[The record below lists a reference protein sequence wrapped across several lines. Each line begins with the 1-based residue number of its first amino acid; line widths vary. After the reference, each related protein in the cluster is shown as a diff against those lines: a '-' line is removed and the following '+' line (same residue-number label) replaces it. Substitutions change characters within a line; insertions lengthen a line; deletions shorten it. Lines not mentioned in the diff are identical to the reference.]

1 MTISEFE
8 SKLNRWGHEQVPFL
22 FLVDFEL
29 ENPLAWPIYEVPGD
43 ILFSI
48 YDFSNSALTI
58 PPLEKVGVRLTK
70 QPISFSDYKDKFE
83 WVKERISLGDSYLAN
98 LTIKTKIDIDTSF
111 EELFFRSEAKYKLCW
126 KNKFLVFSP
135 ETFVQIKGNKIFS
148 FPMKGTIDASLS
160 HAEQLILSDPKEL
173 SEHVTIVDLIRN
185 DLSAVA
191 KNVKVNRFRYLEKI
205 RTNQIDLFQ
214 VSSEIGGDLPD
225 DYANHVGTILTLLLP
240 AGSISGAPKK
250 KTIQIIREAEKENRG
265 FYTGVF
271 GYFDGIN
278 LDSAVM
284 IRFLEKDGNAFYYRS
299 GGGITAQSEA
309 LKEYQEAIDKIYVPV
324 Y

>member
-1 MTISEFE
+1 MWTISDFE

-29 ENPLAWPIYEVPGD
+29 EKLRAWPIHEVPAD
-43 ILFSI
+43 ILFSLGSL
-48 YDFSNSALTI
+48 SNGPS
-58 PPLEKVGVRLTK
+58 PLHGPKNVSLTK
-70 QPISFSDYKDKFE
+70 HPILFSDYKTRFE
-83 WVKERISLGDSYLAN
+83 WVKERISLGDSYLTN
-98 LTIKTKIDIDTSF
+98 LTIKTKIDIDISF
-111 EELFFRSEAKYKLCW
+111 EELFFRSRAKYKFCW
-126 KNKFLVFSP
+126 KDKFLVFSP
-135 ETFVQIKGNKIFS
+135 ETFVQIKEKKIYS

-160 HAEQLILSDPKEL
+160 NAEQLILSDPKEL

-191 KNVKVNRFRYLEKI
+191 KNVKVNRFRYVEKI
-205 RTNQIDLFQ
+205 QTNQNDLFQ
-214 VSSEIGGDLPD
+214 VSSEIGGDLPE
-225 DYANHVGTILTLLLP
+225 DYAGHIGTILTLLLP
-240 AGSISGAPKK
+240 AGSVSGAPKK

-265 FYTGVF
+265 YYTGVF

-284 IRFLEKDGNAFYYRS
+284 IRFLEKDGNSLYYRS

-309 LKEYQEAIDKIYVPV
+309 LKEYREAIDKIYVPV